1 MIIKIGHAPIVWP
14 MQKLQW
20 ELIITIKNL
29 ALHLHSKFLTEIT
42 IPLVL
47 ILINLLKLLSRTNV
61 KEILLDLVQ
70 MIAITSLPLFHKI
83 SYFSSLIIFKRVQI
97 FLIVLKKKR
106 KMKTMI
112 RIKTISSVIEIR
124 YSNYI
129 ESQTTNKR
137 VRKRLI

>member
-1 MIIKIGHAPIVWP
+1 
-14 MQKLQW
+14 
-20 ELIITIKNL
+20 
-29 ALHLHSKFLTEIT
+29 
-42 IPLVL
+42 
-47 ILINLLKLLSRTNV
+47 LINLLKLLSRTNV

-112 RIKTISSVIEIR
+112 RIKAISSVIKTR
-124 YSNYI
+124 YSNNI
-129 ESQTTNKR
+129 ESQTIKKR
-137 VRKRLI
+137 VRKRLIKKLKKQNLCILKSLAKILLTRQVIPKNKEAVITHRLYILSIAEKT